1 MGSAGSG
8 SWPAVSMAGGVVPEK
23 QPGQRNLRR
32 GRPALPGGFR
42 GGRKP
47 KGTAG
52 DHRGP
57 EPGRGRQE
65 GWRFDALRGDP
76 EQLEQPCRRADPK
89 GTKTAA
95 LADVVGAAR
104 RRTGRGA
111 CFRTIFRTNAVNLGW
126 RVFKRSRIVPTCAQN
141 APAGRSFDTSS
152 RSSVRLTVVSLPRC
166 RRSLVVTCMDG
177 HGDRRSRE
185 PGAHFSSTSIR
196 SVTRA
201 ANRPNS
207 RWLPWKSS
215 SLRSSWRGCQS
226 YPPGAYYGAV
236 PRGVRRSPPKGQPS
250 IPGAPR
256 WAHHGLCAS
265 SRGACGTEAPGQATE
280 GREDATRRIQK
291 PVVTMSRSAN
301 VRRAS

>member
-1 MGSAGSG
+1 MGFVGSG

-126 RVFKRSRIVPTCAQN
+126 RVFKRSRIVRTCAPK

-215 SLRSSWRGCQS
+215 SLRSSWRGCH
-226 YPPGAYYGAV
+226 
-236 PRGVRRSPPKGQPS
+236 GQAG
-250 IPGAPR
+250 IAPR
-256 WAHHGLCAS
+256 PEVPVLGAALDPPHGVPPEFQRGTPADISRAKTLMGWEPAVDWEAAVSRTVSWFSERLAVDSIVAAS
-265 SRGACGTEAPGQATE
+265 
-280 GREDATRRIQK
+280 
-291 PVVTMSRSAN
+291 
-301 VRRAS
+301 

>member
-1 MGSAGSG
+1 MGSVGSG

-42 GGRKP
+42 GGRKA

-57 EPGRGRQE
+57 EPGRGRQD
-65 GWRFDALRGDP
+65 GSRFDALRGDP

-89 GTKTAA
+89 GTKRAA

-166 RRSLVVTCMDG
+166 RRSLVVTCMDV
-177 HGDRRSRE
+177 HGDRRFRE
-185 PGAHFSSTSIR
+185 PGARFSSTSIR

-201 ANRPNS
+201 GNRPNS
-207 RWLPWKSS
+207 RWLPWRLAWLLSIA
-215 SLRSSWRGCQS
+215 W
-226 YPPGAYYGAV
+226 
-236 PRGVRRSPPKGQPS
+236 GVR
-250 IPGAPR
+250 
-256 WAHHGLCAS
+256 L
-265 SRGACGTEAPGQATE
+265 SRTLHVTRDLPEEAVSLE
-280 GREDATRRIQK
+280 ERE
-291 PVVTMSRSAN
+291 
-301 VRRAS
+301 